1 MLNQGNQLKR
11 RQPALCASFLTMAA
25 LTILFSLPQSAAGQG
40 EWTTAPNGT
49 DIYKTINGRVGIG
62 TTTPATDLEVSA
74 AAPLISITHGNGTN
88 DNGEL
93 VYRSAGNYKWG
104 MINYS
109 NAHASTSVQN
119 ALTFYQF
126 TDKNNAAVN
135 QYRMVINDAGNVGIG
150 TLTPAARLA
159 VVTNTA
165 SSTSTFTITPDGTNN
180 YYASNNHDALFIDG
194 SQTSPH
200 GLYTSAVFRLLHIK
214 ASTGFDTLS
223 VGRGGDMVVSPET
236 RLASY
241 ALKLAPDASNSY
253 YAGVD
258 YDILQVSGVGLNNHG
273 IYTNKTVRL
282 IHVTNAAGNDAFVM
296 SREGNATF
304 GGDVTVAGNI
314 AAKYQDV
321 AEWVPVRAPMSAG
334 TVVVLDTTQS
344 NQVQASFKAYDT
356 RVAGVISA
364 QPGVALGVGGEGK
377 ALVAT
382 TGRVKVK
389 VDATRAA
396 IGVGDLLVTGE
407 PEGMAMKSEP
417 LDLGGTQIHRPGTL
431 IGKAL
436 EPLEKGKTG
445 EILVLLSL
453 Q

>member
-1 MLNQGNQLKR
+1 MSNQSNQLTR
-11 RQPALCASFLTMAA
+11 RQTALCKGFLMMVA
-25 LTILFSLPQSAAGQG
+25 LTVLCSLPGSAAGQG
-40 EWTTAPNGT
+40 QWTTAPNGT
-49 DIYKTINGRVGIG
+49 DIYKTVNGRVGIG
-62 TTTPATDLEVSA
+62 TTTPTTDLEVNA
-74 AAPLISITHGNGTN
+74 AAPLVSITHGNGTN

-93 VYRSAGNYKWG
+93 VYRSASNYKWG
-104 MINYS
+104 MIHYS
-109 NAHASTSVQN
+109 NALSNPSLQN
-119 ALTFYQF
+119 ALAFYQF

-135 QYRMVINDAGNVGIG
+135 QYRMVIDDAGNVGIG
-150 TLTPAARLA
+150 TSTPGARLS

-165 SSTSTFTITPDGTNN
+165 TAPATFTITPDATNN
-180 YYASNNHDALFIDG
+180 YYAPNNHDALLIDG

-200 GLYTSAVFRLLHIK
+200 GLYTSAIFRLLHIK
-214 ASTGFDTLS
+214 SSTGFDTLS
-223 VGRGGDMVVSPET
+223 IARNGDMVVSPET
-236 RLASY
+236 RFAPY

-253 YAGVD
+253 YAGTD
-258 YDILQVSGVGLNNHG
+258 YDILQVSGAGLNNHG
-273 IYTNKTVRL
+273 LYTGKTVRL
-282 IHVTNAAGNDAFVM
+282 IHVTNAAGADAFVM

-304 GGDVTVAGNI
+304 GGNVTVAGNI

-321 AEWVPVRAPMSAG
+321 AEWVPVRAAMSAG

-356 RVAGVISA
+356 KVAGVISA

-382 TGRVKVK
+382 TGRVKVR
-389 VDATRAA
+389 VDATRSA
-396 IGVGDLLVTGE
+396 IGVGDLLVTSE
-407 PEGMAMKSEP
+407 VEGAAMKSEP
-417 LDLGGTQIHRPGTL
+417 LDVGGTQIHRPGTL